1 MTPTE
6 SRTLAGAAVVLAV
19 AALLRAGLMAP
30 APEPVGGASGADVSS
45 ELLAGSRARVAA
57 EARRSTPLEPGER
70 IDPNRATEV
79 ELDRLPGV
87 GPSLAGA
94 IASTRAER
102 GGFAAAEDLLRVP
115 GIGAK
120 TLARIRPHLD
130 LSGTAAPPG
139 SSEPLLPTSVL
150 LSRGQGGRPRSVA
163 LNGATPD
170 ELESLPGI
178 GPVLARRIVAHRTR
192 AGRFVEVD
200 ELLDVPGIGPVT
212 LERIR
217 PLVAV
222 R

>member
-6 SRTLAGAAVVLAV
+6 SRTLAGAAVILAV
-19 AALLRAGLMAP
+19 AAFLRAGLMAP

-57 EARRSTPLEPGER
+57 EARRSTPLAPGER

-94 IASTRAER
+94 IASTRGER
-102 GGFAAAEDLLRVP
+102 GAFGVADDLLRVP
-115 GIGAK
+115 GIGPK

-130 LSGTAAPPG
+130 LSGTTAPPG
-139 SSEPLLPTSVL
+139 PSEPLLPTSVL
-150 LSRGQGGRPRSVA
+150 LDRGEGEGRRPLA
-163 LNGATPD
+163 LNGATPE

-178 GPVLARRIVAHRTR
+178 GPVLARRIVTRRTR
-192 AGRFVEVD
+192 AGRFRTVE